1 MAYTR
6 IHAVKTTVHKTIAYI
21 CNPEKTNGELLIS
34 SFGTSPQT
42 AKYDFQYALSKTDS
56 SDPNK
61 AFHLIQSFAPGE
73 VSYDEAH
80 QIGIELADK
89 LLEGKYAYVIATHID
104 KGHCHN
110 HICFCA
116 ADNINHR
123 KYHDCKKSYY
133 HIRNISDTLCQEHN
147 LSVIIPSNEK
157 GKSYFE
163 WTCDKNGVSLKT
175 RLRNDI
181 DELITIAK
189 SYEEFIELIKAKGYE
204 VKGESFD
211 GGELKYIS
219 FKPAGSGSYIRG
231 REKTLGA
238 EYTKER
244 IRDRI
249 AEYQRN
255 HQKPKIPFPFK
266 KHCNPMED
274 YSKKRLI
281 DTSTNRFQNSPG
293 LHHWAD
299 IQNLKI
305 VASSY
310 SSSGSISKLQEDIE
324 SKALI
329 AHETKSTIKDMERK
343 LKHMAEILQYAHQYI
358 DNEPYHYRYKKS
370 KNPDH
375 YYRTHDMQL
384 VLFDGALSMLQ
395 KYHINPEKMDVT
407 KMRND
412 YDELLSKKNE
422 MRNQY
427 RNLENEVKD
436 LKKKLENI
444 KTYVG
449 IHKEQQRDEKHEQ
462 HSL

>member
-21 CNPEKTNGELLIS
+21 CNPAKTNGELLIS

-61 AFHLIQSFAPGE
+61 ASFAPRE
-73 VSYDEAH
+73 VSYEEAH

-116 ADNINHR
+116 ADNINHK

-133 HIRNISDTLCQEHN
+133 HIRNLSDTLCQEHN
-147 LSVIIPSNEK
+147 LSIIIPESSHGKKYNEW
-157 GKSYFE
+157 SA
-163 WTCDKNGVSLKT
+163 DKNGTSWKKQLQK
-175 RLRNDI
+175 DI
-181 DELITIAK
+181 DELIQIAV
-189 SYEEFIELIKAKGYE
+189 SYENFIELIKAKGYE
-204 VKGESFD
+204 VKGEEFGDKSA
-211 GGELKYIS
+211 KYIS
-219 FKPAGSGSYIRG
+219 FKPACSKNFIRG
-231 REKTLGA
+231 RDKSLGA

-244 IRDRI
+244 IKARI
-249 AEYQRN
+249 EKQ
-255 HQKPKIPFPFK
+255 QQELSKKKVPFPK
-266 KHCNPMED
+266 KKPFRPVMD
-274 YSKKRLI
+274 YSQKSLI
-281 DTSTNRFQNSPG
+281 DTNNEKFQNSPG
-293 LHHWAD
+293 LQHWAD
-299 IQNLKI
+299 IENLKI
-305 VASSY
+305 AASSY

-343 LKHMAEILQYAHQYI
+343 LKHMAEILQYAQQYI

-395 KYHINPEKMDVT
+395 KYHVNPEKMNVA

-412 YDELLSKKNE
+412 YDELLAKKNE

-436 LKKKLENI
+436 LKKKLDNVEN
-444 KTYVG
+444 YVG
-449 IHKEQQRDEKHEQ
+449 IHKKQQREREHEQ